1 MLTSMKRIFAVMAIL
16 NSLALLTSFGLG
28 LVFML
33 ERNAGATAPGAGQP
47 LLGSFAWHMVVGLAS
62 AVFTLML
69 HCLIF
74 TYFLGTGRWVKEV
87 AAVYQ
92 LPDHQFPKQ
101 TREFK
106 RVVFPPA
113 LFAMLGAIAAVA
125 TGAGAQT
132 ASESFWGLAHP
143 IMAIVVLALNAWA
156 YWVEYRIVS
165 ANARVIDQVMV
176 EVERKQANTAHPV
189 A

>member
-1 MLTSMKRIFAVMAIL
+1 MKRIFAVMATL
-16 NSLALLTSFGLG
+16 NSLALLASFGLG
-28 LVFML
+28 LVFMV
-33 ERNAGATAPGAGQP
+33 ERNAGTAAPGASQP
-47 LLGSFAWHMVVGLAS
+47 LLGSFAWHMVIGLAS

-92 LPDHQFPKQ
+92 FPDQPLPKM

-106 RVVFPPA
+106 RTVFPPA

-143 IMAIVVLALNAWA
+143 VMAMVVLALNGWA

-165 ANARVIDQVMV
+165 ANARVIDQIMA
-176 EVERKQANTAHPV
+176 EVARKQAAAADPV